1 MQQPEKADGTAAP
14 GIVIPFGSTIDPIN
28 NFSGVHDQALP
39 LPHNLGASAYNS
51 TRIGFWA

>member
-1 MQQPEKADGTAAP
+1 LQQPKKADGTAAP

-39 LPHNLGASAYNS
+39 LPHNLGASAFNS